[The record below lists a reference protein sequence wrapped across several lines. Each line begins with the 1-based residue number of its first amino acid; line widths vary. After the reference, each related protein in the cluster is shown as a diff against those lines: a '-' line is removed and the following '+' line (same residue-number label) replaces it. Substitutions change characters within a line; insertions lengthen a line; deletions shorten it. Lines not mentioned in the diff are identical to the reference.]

1 MPAPVRPGS
10 APVRP
15 VRLVA
20 ANLALMAS
28 PLVIWDPAML
38 GYDLG
43 GSHPLHPLRWRL
55 TWDLAE
61 SLGVLS
67 GIDRFAPPVADDA
80 ALLTVHRADYIAAV
94 KGSSGPVGASSAGSR
109 VGHGLG
115 TDDNPVFEHMHRTA
129 ALIAGGSIAAAQA
142 IAAGEVDRAVNIAGG
157 LHHAMADRASGFCVY
172 NDAALAIRA
181 LLDAGVGKVAY
192 VDVDVHHG
200 DGVQAAFYDDPR
212 VLTVSIHESPTTL
225 WPGTGWPTEIGRG
238 AATGTS
244 VNIPVPAGTG
254 DTQWMRA
261 FGAVVPGVVQAFRP
275 DVLVTQHGAD
285 SHADDPLADL
295 NLSID
300 GQLASY
306 RALRA
311 LAESAAG
318 GRWLALGGGGYSLVR
333 VVPRA
338 WTHLLAT
345 VLDRDVEPTTK
356 LPLSWLELAGAARPG
371 LDLPSTMSDG
381 QPVVLEPWSADHCE
395 PVDRDIAEIRG
406 LVYPLHGLDP
416 FDPRD

>member
-1 MPAPVRPGS
+1 M
-10 APVRP
+10 
-15 VRLVA
+15 
-20 ANLALMAS
+20 AL

-43 GSHPLHPLRWRL
+43 GSHPLHPLRWQL
-55 TWDLAE
+55 TWELAE
-61 SLGVLS
+61 RLGVLD
-67 GIDRFAPPVADDA
+67 GIDRFAPETATDA
-80 ALLTVHRADYIAAV
+80 QLAAVHTRAYIAAV
-94 KGSSGPVGASSAGSR
+94 KAASGPVQPHVHRGAQPA

-115 TDDNPVFEHMHRTA
+115 TDDNPVFEHMHASA
-129 ALIAGGSIAAAQA
+129 ALIAGGSIAAARA

-172 NDAALAIRA
+172 NDAALAIRT

-200 DGVQAAFYDDPR
+200 DGVQAAFYSDPR
-212 VLTVSIHESPTTL
+212 VLTISIHESPLTL
-225 WPGTGWPTEIGRG
+225 WPGTGWPVEIGQG
-238 AATGTS
+238 AAAGTAA
-244 VNIPVPAGTG
+244 NIPVPAGTG
-254 DTQWMRA
+254 DAQWLRA
-261 FGAVVPGVVQAFRP
+261 FHAVVPGLIRAFHP

-295 NLSID
+295 NLSVD

-306 RALRA
+306 LALRE
-311 LAESAAG
+311 LAESAAD
-318 GRWLALGGGGYSLVR
+318 GRWLALGGGGYSLVK

-345 VLDRDVEPTTK
+345 VSDRDIDPSTP
-356 LPLSWLELAGAARPG
+356 LPQGWLDVAAAARPAMT
-371 LDLPSTMSDG
+371 LPSNMSDG
-381 QPVVLEPWSADHCE
+381 KSVAYEPWDTDHAK
-395 PVDRDIAEIRG
+395 PVDKSIAEVRG
-406 LVYPLHGLDP
+406 LIYPLYGLDP